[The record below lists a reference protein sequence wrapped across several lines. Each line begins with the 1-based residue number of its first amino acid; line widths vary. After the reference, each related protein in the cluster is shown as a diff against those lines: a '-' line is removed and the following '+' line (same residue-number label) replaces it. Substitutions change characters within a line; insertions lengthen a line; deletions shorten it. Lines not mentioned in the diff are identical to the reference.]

1 MQVHI
6 HIYIISGVGS
16 NCGLGG
22 PKCIGRMTQNNINPV
37 NNNAINKDKYTNVNN
52 VSNLLRSIRRI
63 LKLRNPEKNENIFLH
78 MVPLRIH
85 GHIYGQIIG
94 GGARLP
100 CCIIGGASA
109 PPGPPSSYSTAY
121 TREKVFVRSNALTF
135 GIHHHCITTTECYTY

>member
-1 MQVHI
+1 MD
-6 HIYIISGVGS
+6 
-16 NCGLGG
+16 CRG

-63 LKLRNPEKNENIFLH
+63 LKLRNPEEKKLNFFGH
-78 MVPLRIH
+78 MVPLRVH

-94 GGARLP
+94 GPGPP

-109 PPGPPSSYSTAY
+109 PPAPPPGSYSTAHRFKVCSIY
-121 TREKVFVRSNALTF
+121 VCTYVHMYIPYYYKVFCVR
-135 GIHHHCITTTECYTY
+135 